1 MNDIEMSRAI
11 PDTSASAV
19 APVSV
24 VVPCYRCKD
33 TIADALASIHAQ
45 TLRPAEVILIDDCSG
60 DGTLDVLHA
69 IAANYPKDWVQ
80 VIAMQENGGPSRARN
95 AGWERATQEYIAFLD
110 ADDTWVRHKIE
121 LQMQALTADPEI
133 ALISHRVKV
142 RERGLEPLPLRKPI
156 RTNIVSRR
164 RLLLNNPFPTPT
176 VVLRRDLPFRFNEN
190 FRYVEDYLLWAQIAH
205 SGYRCAKVN
214 QILAYLHKP
223 AYGAGGL
230 SANIEAMQRAGREA
244 GNELQ
249 RMGLVS
255 ARERMF
261 TRSVGKIRRARRHL
275 VLWLRRF
282 QSGGGRLSP

>member
-1 MNDIEMSRAI
+1 MNSVEISSAI
-11 PDTSASAV
+11 PDTSAV
-19 APVSV
+19 ASVSV
-24 VVPCYRCKD
+24 VVPCYRCTD
-33 TIADALASIHAQ
+33 TIGDAVASIATQ
-45 TLRPAEVILIDDCSG
+45 TLPPAEVVLVDDCSG
-60 DGTLDVLHA
+60 DGTLETLHSLA
-69 IAANYPKDWVQ
+69 SAYPAGWIKV
-80 VIAMQENGGPSRARN
+80 VALPVNGGPSRARN
-95 AGWERATQEYIAFLD
+95 AGWEQAIQEYIAFLD
-110 ADDTWVRHKIE
+110 ADDSWAPRKLE
-121 LQMQALTADPEI
+121 LQMQALDSDPKI
-133 ALISHRVKV
+133 ALISHRVRV
-142 RERGLEPLPLRKPI
+142 RDRGLEPLPLRRPI
-156 RTNIVSRR
+156 RTKIVSRR
-164 RLLLNNPFPTPT
+164 RLLLNNPFSTPS

-230 SANIEAMQRAGREA
+230 SANVEAMQRAGREA

>member
-1 MNDIEMSRAI
+1 MNSIEISRAI
-11 PDTSASAV
+11 PDTSAV

-24 VVPCYRCKD
+24 VVPCYRCTD
-33 TIADALASIHAQ
+33 TIGAAVASIAAQ
-45 TLRPAEVILIDDCSG
+45 TLPPAEVVLVDDCSG
-60 DGTLDVLHA
+60 DGTLEVLHSLA
-69 IAANYPKDWVQ
+69 GGYPAGWIKV
-80 VIAMQENGGPSRARN
+80 VALPANGGPSRARN
-95 AGWERATQEYIAFLD
+95 AGWEQATQEYIAFLD
-110 ADDTWVRHKIE
+110 ADDSWAPRKLE
-121 LQMQALTADPEI
+121 LQMQALASDPEI
-133 ALISHRVKV
+133 ALISHRVRV
-142 RERGLEPLPLRKPI
+142 RDRRLEPLPLRRPI
-156 RTNIVSRR
+156 RTKIVSRR
-164 RLLLNNPFPTPT
+164 RLLLNNPFSTPS

-230 SANIEAMQRAGREA
+230 SANVEAMQRAGREA

-275 VLWLRRF
+275 VLWLRSF